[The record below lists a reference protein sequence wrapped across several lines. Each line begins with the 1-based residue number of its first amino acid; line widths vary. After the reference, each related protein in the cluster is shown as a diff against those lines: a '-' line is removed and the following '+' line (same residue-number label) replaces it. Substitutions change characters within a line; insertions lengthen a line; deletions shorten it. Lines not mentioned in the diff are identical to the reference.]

1 MHGARDSPRGCS
13 VYLNSCKINMDIFS
27 EDLFNVFEEKSEPA
41 KGKKR
46 KRNEQKAEEN
56 GAGPSDE
63 AKKVKVDTEV
73 ASSGATSTANSTSI
87 SSEVKKAFEVD
98 AAESQESD
106 M

>member
-1 MHGARDSPRGCS
+1 MHGARDSPRGYS
-13 VYLNSCKINMDIFS
+13 VYLNSWKINMDIFS

-63 AKKVKVDTEV
+63 AKKVKVDTEI
-73 ASSGATSTANSTSI
+73 ASSGASTANSTSI

-98 AAESQESD
+98 TAESQESD